1 MEISPKYKGA
11 LEGLPADSKLLIEL
25 NKMILKYS
33 VGGWK
38 TEDFLKSVKKM
49 SEEKKGSGKANL
61 YNKESIKKL
70 LKERDIK
77 SGLSKY
83 SREELIRVY
92 FKDKF
97 YNEYKDEL
105 CNDLRETNQL
115 KMKHLNIIN
124 DC

>member
-70 LKERDIK
+70 IKERDIK

-92 FKDKF
+92 
-97 YNEYKDEL
+97 
-105 CNDLRETNQL
+105 L
-115 KMKHLNIIN
+115 KISFTMNIKMNYVSLIVQN
-124 DC
+124 